1 MHLSKPHADAGAL
14 VVNLVNATAGL
25 FDGDVIS
32 INAVVEPGARVVL
45 TNPSA
50 SRVYRSRSGR
60 AAVVAQRLEVG
71 AGGFLEYCP
80 EPIIPQAGAIYE
92 QTTTIEAAADAEVMF
107 FEWLAPGRTAA
118 GEALQYQELRWK
130 TDISVSGK
138 VIARERYR
146 IQPGTNSSTAALTAK
161 FPCAHSLGAYLI
173 TSKTIQPEAL
183 EALSNE
189 TTYLGWSPLCGTGW
203 SVRALCADALSMRRL
218 LVSLRGVFYDCMGRP
233 VPDLRRF

>member
-1 MHLSKPHADAGAL
+1 MHLSKPHAEAGCL

-25 FDGDVIS
+25 FDEDAIS
-32 INAVVEPGARVVL
+32 IRAEVEPGARVVL

-50 SRVYRSRSGR
+50 SRIYRSRSGR
-60 AAVVAQRLEVG
+60 AAAVTQYFHVG

-80 EPIIPQAGAIYE
+80 EPIIPHAGAIYD
-92 QTTTIEAAADAEVMF
+92 QTTVITADASAEILF

-130 TDISVSGK
+130 TDLSVAGK
-138 VIARERYR
+138 LIARERYR
-146 IQPGTNSSTAALTAK
+146 IQPETAGSTAALTAK
-161 FPCAHSLGAYLI
+161 FPCAHFLGAYLI
-173 TSKTIQPEAL
+173 TSKIIRPETL

-189 TTYLGWSPLCGTGW
+189 TTYLGWSPLCGSGW

-218 LVSLRGVFYDCMGRP
+218 LASLRVVFYDWLERP
-233 VPDLRRF
+233 IPDLRRF